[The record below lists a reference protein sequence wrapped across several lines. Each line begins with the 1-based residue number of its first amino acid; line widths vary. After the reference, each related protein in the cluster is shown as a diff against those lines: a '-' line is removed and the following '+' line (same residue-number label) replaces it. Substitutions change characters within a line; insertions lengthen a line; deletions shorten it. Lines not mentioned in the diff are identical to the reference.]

1 MGCNGL
7 HWGFTSACKISLI
20 WSWGHYSRTDGGET
34 PNEERLPSEDHVEDD
49 QFPEEQ
55 AQIMDQEDIQPEK
68 NMDQQDVQP
77 E

>member
-1 MGCNGL
+1 
-7 HWGFTSACKISLI
+7 
-20 WSWGHYSRTDGGET
+20 
-34 PNEERLPSEDHVEDD
+34 LPSEDHVEDD